1 MSGELDDETVR
12 QGLIDMIKSEA
23 RLFERLAEVGRGF
36 GKAVTAADK
45 QQNAM
50 AALEAVVEYLN
61 ARKASL
67 DCIKPLLG
75 LWGDIENLC
84 DGNEVDFLK
93 PQRGGVRKR
102 PGKSVGRDTVFAA
115 ASALID
121 HLVDRHGW
129 LDKEAVSRVAKEIK
143 IRGLALSHAKS
154 AKSAKSDSELVKQLS
169 DYRTR
174 LNNDLR
180 PRDVKKV
187 YEETLDIIAPMA
199 PEKAI
204 PYLLDFVGSLGAKP
218 EKF

>member
-12 QGLIDMIKSEA
+12 QRLIDIFERET

-36 GKAVTAADK
+36 GQAVTAADK

-50 AALEAVVEYLN
+50 AALEAVIEYLN
-61 ARKASL
+61 ARKAGL
-67 DCIKPLLG
+67 DCIKPLLA

-102 PGKSVGRDTVFAA
+102 PDKSIVLDTVFAA

-129 LDKEAVSRVAKEIK
+129 LDNEAVSRVAKEIK

-169 DYRTR
+169 GYRIR

-180 PRDVKKV
+180 PRNVKKL
-187 YEETLDIIAPMA
+187 YEETLDIIAPME
-199 PEKAI
+199 PENAI
-204 PYLLDFVGSLGAKP
+204 PFLLDFVGSLGAKR